1 MRKIYS
7 LLAIA
12 IISLCSFVAK
22 ADNVTFTLIV
32 NGDPANITVTAD
44 GTALDLVEGENT
56 ITATA
61 NSSVPIVA
69 ADGYYLEVINN
80 QYNYTQGTGS
90 SVYVY
95 AYDGYSYTVNIS
107 KIEYDKTAKITVDDA
122 SKIQIRTNGLGR
134 TFTLQNGENE
144 ITYSSAV
151 EKYFMISPVSGT
163 TIYKVTQN
171 DKEVSAYYGTYN
183 IYPENDVDDVV
194 VTVAFPDIKVPV
206 TFSFTDG
213 ENASDYNCLSSVKVN
228 GEDVD
233 LTTLANGLEV
243 QIGSSI
249 VVTPNTTD
257 YNIKSFSVDGN
268 SQYVYGGY
276 SYSGTISS
284 ENGMAFAI
292 DAHKY
297 STLSFTIDVEDASAV
312 TVYKG
317 YSYNGQAFTLENGH
331 NELSIAESTNYIQV
345 VANSGSVINS
355 IKDANGNDYTSSY
368 TITVTDGMALTIDAG
383 AIKRDQVLT
392 VNVHDLDQAPS
403 SFVFVSDLYSSR
415 STVTLVE
422 GENTINFYSGENP
435 FGFQNFDTENGAAF
449 FDKAPVSVNYGQA
462 SFTVSNGS
470 VIDLYFNKA
479 NAETAAVSFEFGE
492 GIQNYYISAYFGAS
506 KSYVSNW
513 TEGVTVLPGCK
524 ITIEPSSYYLPNGC
538 AVIVNGQTIEAGEN
552 GSYTFEVTEATTVQ
566 IQEKGT
572 DAVNAIAIDNNVNST
587 VYNLQGVAVLRN
599 ASAEKIATLPA
610 GLYIINGKKVVK
622 K

>member
-7 LLAIA
+7 LLTVA
-12 IISLCSFVAK
+12 IICLCSFVAK
-22 ADNVTFTLIV
+22 ADDASFTIIV
-32 NGDPANITVTAD
+32 NGDPANITVTAG
-44 GTALDLVEGENT
+44 GTVLDLVEGENT
-56 ITATA
+56 ITTTA
-61 NSSVPIVA
+61 YSSVPVVA
-69 ADGYYLEVINN
+69 ADGYYLDV
-80 QYNYTQGTGS
+80 YNGSNYFNAGT
-90 SVYVY
+90 SVYLY
-95 AYDGYSYTVNIS
+95 AYEGYSYTVNIS
-107 KIEYDKTAKITVDDA
+107 KIEYDKTARITVDDA

-151 EKYFMISPVSGT
+151 EKYFMIAPVSGT

-171 DKEVSAYYGTYN
+171 DKDVSSRYGTYY

-213 ENASDYNCLSSVKVN
+213 ENASDHNCLSSVKVN
-228 GEDVD
+228 GESVD
-233 LTTLANGLEV
+233 LATLANGLEV

-249 VVTPNTTD
+249 TVTPNTTD
-257 YNIKSFSVDGN
+257 YKVNSFSVDGN
-268 SQYVYGGY
+268 SQYVYSGY
-276 SYSGTISS
+276 SYSGTITS

-297 STLSFTIDVEDASAV
+297 STLNFTIDIEDASAV

-317 YSYNGQAFTLENGH
+317 YSDYGQSFTLENGH
-331 NELSIAESTNYIQV
+331 NELSIAESTNYIQIK
-345 VANSGSVINS
+345 ANSGNVINS

-392 VNVHDLDQAPS
+392 VNVHDFDQAPS
-403 SFVFVSDLYSSR
+403 SFVFVRDLNVSR
-415 STVTLVE
+415 SAVTLVD
-422 GENTINFYSGENP
+422 GENTIYFYSGDNP
-435 FGFQNFDTENGAAF
+435 FGFQNFDSTTGAAF
-449 FDKAPVSVNYGQA
+449 VDKAPVSVNYGQA
-462 SFTVSNGS
+462 SFSVNNGS
-470 VIDLYFNKA
+470 VVELYFNKE

-492 GIQNYYISAYFGAS
+492 DIQSYYASAYFGEN

-513 TEGVTVLPGCK
+513 TGGVAVLPGCK
-524 ITIEPSSYYLPNGC
+524 ITIEANSYYLPNGC
-538 AVIVNGQTIEAGEN
+538 AVIVNGQTIEAGED
-552 GSYTFEVTEATTVQ
+552 GSYSFEVTEDTTVK
-566 IQEKGT
+566 IASKAT
-572 DAVNAIAIDNNVNST
+572 DAVSAIAINNNVNNN

-599 ASAEKIATLPA
+599 ASAEQIATLPA